1 VTGCRR
7 QQVNKGEKG
16 GLEKV
21 LGLEFDGVQDG
32 RKGTIRSSKN

>member
-7 QQVNKGEKG
+7 QQVKEKKG

-21 LGLEFDGVQDG
+21 LWLEFDGVQDG
-32 RKGTIRSSKN
+32 RKGTIRSSKD